1 MARLHG
7 PTARVA
13 ETDGA
18 FDAVGLVRALVARK
32 GAILIPTALAAA
44 AALAL
49 IVAVPARYQSVAEV
63 LLENQES
70 YLTRPDK
77 AAGDPAETF
86 DEAAVQ
92 SAAEAL
98 TTPDMARKAIER
110 LGLDGLPEFHP
121 SWFGRLLDT
130 MLGGTRAGTY
140 DDIAIET
147 FLDRLTVFPITHT
160 RVLQIE
166 FSSRDPALA
175 AKTANTLADLFLQS
189 QADARKVEAKAA
201 ADWLAS
207 RIGPLRAKVADAQ
220 SQVDALRAQSGLLA
234 GPNGVTAPTQR
245 LTELTSQIASAR
257 AALSAAKAKAQALR
271 DILRS
276 GRLDAIPDVA
286 RDASLSRYLEAR
298 VALKAQIAEASRIL
312 LPEHPH
318 MRELQGQ
325 LAGLEREIRG
335 AAVKAVAADES
346 DARIA
351 ADQVNNLNQAI
362 ADQSRAVEATDGDSV
377 ELGGLELDAKSARDQ
392 LESYL
397 EKYREALAR
406 ESDDA
411 TPPNAR
417 VIETAVPSSS
427 PSFPKRVPTLL
438 LATLAGFVVSLG
450 VATARV
456 LMEAPEGEPPE
467 RPLPLRRREGEAP
480 SPDPRVEVPASPATP
495 RPPRREPAPAW
506 GLGSPPERQ
515 PAAEA
520 ASPPP
525 APEPPVQP
533 AAGPSGPDS
542 LDALVAPDAKS
553 PLAGAV
559 AEFLDFAPR
568 GPLVVLATGE
578 GARGALAAA
587 LGLARRFARRG
598 ATALVDLGATQPWLG
613 DVVERGHDGFPGLSD
628 VIAGH
633 VRLEDALHPDL
644 SSRLDVMPPG
654 DEALSARDAE
664 GVLERISEDY
674 PFVVVHVSDWRTPL
688 GRMALQFADGALI
701 CAREPR
707 LAPIRSLMARA
718 AGSRA
723 FIFADAPLESGAANE
738 RAA

>member
-7 PTARVA
+7 PTARGV

-18 FDAVGLVRALVARK
+18 FDAAGLMRALVGRK

-77 AAGDPAETF
+77 AAADPAETL

-140 DDIAIET
+140 DDIVIET

-207 RIGPLRAKVADAQ
+207 RIGPLRVKVADAQ
-220 SQVDALRAQSGLLA
+220 SQADALRAQSGLLA
-234 GPNGVTAPTQR
+234 GSNGVTAPTQR

-286 RDASLSRYLEAR
+286 RDASISRYLEAR
-298 VALKAQIAEASRIL
+298 VALKAEIAEASRIL

-325 LAGLEREIRG
+325 LAGLEREIRE

-417 VIETAVPSSS
+417 VIETAAPSSS
-427 PSFPKRVPTLL
+427 PSFPKRVPTML
-438 LATLAGFVVSLG
+438 LATLEGFVVSLG
-450 VATARV
+450 VATAR
-456 LMEAPEGEPPE
+456 LLTEAPEGEPPE
-467 RPLPLRRREGEAP
+467 EPLPLRRREGEAT
-480 SPDPRVEVPASPATP
+480 SPDPSIEVPVSLATP
-495 RPPRREPAPAW
+495 RPRRREPAPVW
-506 GLGSPPERQ
+506 GLRSPPEDE
-515 PAAEA
+515 PAAVA

-525 APEPPVQP
+525 APRGDEPELE
-533 AAGPSGPDS
+533 A
-542 LDALVAPDAKS
+542 APDAEGLR
-553 PLAGAV
+553 PGAID
-559 AEFLDFAPR
+559 AFLDFAPR
-568 GPLVVLATGE
+568 GPLVVVATGE

-587 LGLARRFARRG
+587 LSAARRFAKRG

-613 DVVERGHDGFPGLSD
+613 DVVERGPDGFPGLSD

-633 VRLEDALHPDL
+633 VGFDDALHPDL
-644 SSRLDVMPPG
+644 SRRLDVMPPG
-654 DEALSARDAE
+654 DEAVSPRDAQV
-664 GVLERISEDY
+664 VLERLSDDY

-688 GRMALQFADGALI
+688 GLMALQFADGALI
-701 CAREPR
+701 CARESR

-718 AGSRA
+718 AGSGA
-723 FIFADAPLESGAANE
+723 FIFAEAPLESGAANE